1 MDPISSSGALT
12 ASPST
17 QGSAS
22 FAALGSDDFLRLL
35 ITQLTHQDPLAPTG
49 NEELLRQI
57 SSIRDIE
64 LSTTLTRSL
73 QNLTGQQNFASASA
87 LIGRFVTGQGGP
99 DGEAISGVVA
109 GVRFDGAGRAVLQLA
124 NGAELGLDQVTAIE
138 PPERIAETLV
148 GQTIIGVDR
157 RKPAEPQSLE
167 GVVTGVRT
175 DGAGGEVLLE
185 LDTGKDLRLR
195 DVLGVRAAAA

>member
-1 MDPISSSGALT
+1 MDPISSNGPVLA
-12 ASPST
+12 APST

-64 LSTTLTRSL
+64 LSTTLTKSL

-87 LIGRFVTGQGGP
+87 LIGRFVTGQGGS
-99 DGEAISGVVA
+99 DGETTSGVVA
-109 GVRFDGAGRAVLQLA
+109 AVRFDGNGRAILQLA
-124 NGAELGLDQVTAIE
+124 NGAELGLDQVIAIE
-138 PPERIAETLV
+138 PPERIAETLI
-148 GQTIIGVDR
+148 GQTIAGVDR
-157 RKPAEPQSLE
+157 RNPAQPQAVE
-167 GVVTGVRT
+167 GVVTAVRSDSPT
-175 DGAGGEVLLE
+175 GEVLLE
-185 LDTGKDLRLR
+185 LDTGRDLRLR